1 MKDDQIVWSQHLN
14 NFGYPALIIATPSKK
29 AISFLKPGHSIYV
42 YSNWTQIEYK
52 LISASSTMAAVETCP
67 PQLQNFL
74 YFSCALPSR
83 FLRF

>member
-42 YSNWTQIEYK
+42 YSN
-52 LISASSTMAAVETCP
+52 
-67 PQLQNFL
+67 
-74 YFSCALPSR
+74 
-83 FLRF
+83 